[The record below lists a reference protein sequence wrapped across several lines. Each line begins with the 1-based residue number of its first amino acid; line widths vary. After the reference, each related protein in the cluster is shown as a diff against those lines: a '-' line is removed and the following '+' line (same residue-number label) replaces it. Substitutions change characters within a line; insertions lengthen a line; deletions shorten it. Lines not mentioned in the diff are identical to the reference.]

1 MTRNLRPAMLLSV
14 ACLSALAAA
23 PASQAQGLFGRRK
36 PAPAAAAVAPAPPP
50 RSEAPPVALSGPVVQ
65 AAGAYRAYMRKAAAV
80 SAGFTDGQGV
90 ESSLETA
97 EASDPVALSRG
108 VVAYAAVLALQE
120 PAFVAGVRTYAADP
134 GQRRLIAG
142 RIAADP
148 AYAAQMPG
156 APAAA
161 ALIARVLA
169 ADAARVGDAGA
180 KVKQSAYDVQRQKW
194 SKADIPDRPGR
205 LARAKSLAAA
215 PMAATPE
222 DVAELSAAVNGTSPG
237 GARLTAAADAG
248 AASATPAGPP
258 YTSTV
263 ARGLAVA
270 ALAALGE
277 GGDANDAAVQTLLN
291 DSGGTFCHNMAK
303 LNLYQCLAVA
313 KPFYEDVFCLGQHI
327 MLDTA
332 QCVVKGAGLAP
343 AAAPAVIAEAAPVAS
358 PVRASTPAKPARR
371 TKR

>member
-1 MTRNLRPAMLLSV
+1 MPRSLRPALLLSV

-36 PAPAAAAVAPAPPP
+36 PAPVAAAAPPAA
-50 RSEAPPVALSGPVVQ
+50 RAEAPPVALSGPVVQ
-65 AAGAYRAYMRKAAAV
+65 AAGAYRAYMRRAAAV
-80 SAGFTDGQGV
+80 SAGFTDGKGV
-90 ESSLETA
+90 ESSLEAA
-97 EASDPVALSRG
+97 EASEPLALSRG

-120 PAFVAGVRTYAADP
+120 PAFVEGVRTFAADP
-134 GQRRLIAG
+134 GQRRLVAD
-142 RIAADP
+142 RIIADP
-148 AYAAQMPG
+148 AYAAQLPG
-156 APAAA
+156 AAAAA
-161 ALIARVLA
+161 ALVARVLA
-169 ADAARVGDAGA
+169 ADGAKVGDAGA
-180 KVKQSAYDVQRQKW
+180 KVKQAAYDVQRQGW

-205 LARAKSLAAA
+205 LARAKSLAAT

-222 DVAELSAAVNGTSPG
+222 EIAELTAAVNGAAPG
-237 GARLTAAADAG
+237 QTRLAAVADAAAG
-248 AASATPAGPP
+248 PAPTGPP
-258 YTSTV
+258 YTQTV

-291 DSGGTFCHNMAK
+291 DSSGTFCHNMAK

-332 QCVVKGAGLAP
+332 QCVVKASGAAPVLAP
-343 AAAPAVIAEAAPVAS
+343 VTTLAEAAGPKAT
-358 PVRASTPAKPARR
+358 PVRATAPAKA
-371 TKR
+371 KRAKR